1 MKIQLLK
8 IPVLILLLLFSLSN
22 KAQEV
27 KIKAVLDSTVILIG
41 DQVTLNLQIEY
52 PKQLEVQFPMPGDS
66 LGSSVEI
73 VERLQ
78 LDTLII
84 SGERLLLTQNFIV
97 TSFDTGY
104 HEIPPFLF
112 RIKYGEMVD
121 SFESNPTGIM
131 VFTLP
136 QLDSLMTAIGG
147 PIDIK
152 PPYEAPITL
161 KEIAPWLLGSLLAV
175 GLIFLILYAI
185 KRKKNNQPIF
195 SFPQKPKE
203 PAHIIALRKLDRIKD
218 DKTWQHGHVKQYHS
232 ELADTIR
239 EYIENR
245 FEINAMEL
253 TSDETIA
260 AFTYRRDLLSE
271 SIFDNLKRLLKNA
284 DLVKFAKFEPLPD
297 DNNLAMVDAYFF
309 VNQTKLEPKPETK
322 TNTDLEEGKEVI
334 LK

>member
-1 MKIQLLK
+1 MKLQLFK
-8 IPVLILLLLFSLSN
+8 ISVLLLLLLASLSN

-27 KIKAVLDSTVILIG
+27 KIKAALDSTAILVG

-84 SGERLLLTQNFIV
+84 SDERLLLTQNFIV

-112 RIKYGEMVD
+112 RIKLGEMVD
-121 SFESNPTGIM
+121 SFESNPTGLM

-136 QLDSLMTAIGG
+136 KLDSLMTAIGG

-152 PPYEAPITL
+152 PPYEAPVTL
-161 KEIAPWLLGSLLAV
+161 KEIAPWLLGSLLAL

-203 PAHIIALRKLDRIKD
+203 PAHIIALRELDRIKS
-218 DKTWQHGHVKQYHS
+218 DKTWQQGHVKQYYS
-232 ELADTIR
+232 ELADTLR

-245 FEINAMEL
+245 FDINAMEL

-260 AFTYRRDLLSE
+260 AFAYRRDLLSE
-271 SIFDNLKRLLKNA
+271 SIFGNLKRLLKNA

-309 VNQTKLEPKPETK
+309 VNQTKLEPKPEAK
-322 TNTDLEEGKEVI
+322 PNADSEEGEEITMK
-334 LK
+334 

>member
-8 IPVLILLLLFSLSN
+8 ISVLTLLLLTTLSN

-27 KIKAVLDSTVILIG
+27 KIRAALDSTAILIG
-41 DQVTLNLQIEY
+41 DQVTLNVQIEY

-84 SGERLLLTQNFIV
+84 SDERLLLTQNFIV

-112 RIKYGEMVD
+112 RIKFGEMVD

-131 VFTLP
+131 VFTIP
-136 QLDSLMTAIGG
+136 QLDSLMASIGG

-161 KEIAPWLLGSLLAV
+161 KEIAPWLLGSLLAI
-175 GLIFLILYAI
+175 GLIFLVLYAI

-203 PAHIIALRKLDRIKD
+203 PAHIIALRELDRIKG
-218 DKTWQHGHVKQYHS
+218 DKIWQQGHVKQYHS
-232 ELADTIR
+232 ELADTLR

-245 FEINAMEL
+245 FGINAMEL

-271 SIFDNLKRLLKNA
+271 SIFENLKRLLKNA

-297 DNNLAMVDAYFF
+297 DNNLAIVDAYFF

-322 TNTDLEEGKEVI
+322 TNTNLEEGKEVI